1 MWPAPVQ
8 EADRAGAARCAIWW
22 IGLVSGFRSS
32 HNIAAGADANFG
44 TKGTLAISTVLVP
57 LLNPKFA
64 IDSRQRCANFG
75 FGALA
80 RQRTL
85 SSSST
90 GPSGCLICGHL
101 RRRAAQPYIPIR
113 FRRLPPYLLRRPAFA
128 GASAGPE
135 QARRNPQG
143 EDGNSN
149 AGCME
154 CEK

>member
-22 IGLVSGFRSS
+22 IGLVSRFRSS
-32 HNIAAGADANFG
+32 HNVAAGSDANFG
-44 TKGTLAISTVLVP
+44 TKGTLAISILLVP

-85 SSSST
+85 SASST
-90 GPSGCLICGHL
+90 GPSGCLSTGISGGG
-101 RRRAAQPYIPIR
+101 
-113 FRRLPPYLLRRPAFA
+113 RLNRISRYAFA
-128 GASAGPE
+128 VSASAKE
-135 QARRNPQG
+135 QRRHCG
-143 EDGNSN
+143 V
-149 AGCME
+149 
-154 CEK
+154 